1 MITYS
6 LEQPHGDVHVST
18 AWLLLA
24 DMRASCL
31 LGTVAN
37 VGAQAPGSDRPLGL
51 VTLLCGI
58 LTLLAVISSLIG
70 LLVTEGRGRRHAVTT
85 ARGVSVIIYGRG
97 IYAADS
103 WLVGTG
109 NRGQDVAILLVEVPF
124 LLLAL
129 WWYRRGGTVAAVAL
143 TGVLSFFTYYYVS
156 MTFATA
162 QNRLFP
168 LYVAAGSLAGFTL
181 VVVARRI
188 DPIRIPAA
196 LPDRPGRTALAI
208 YLFAVAAAL
217 TLAWLPGM
225 ASAAF
230 NGDIAAKVGP
240 YTSSVTDALDL
251 GVVVPVAVIAAVQLL
266 RAKPEGSVLT
276 LVMLVVNVCIG
287 ILLMAQG
294 VAQLAFGVPMTIGE
308 IIAKMLTFAVLTLV
322 AGGLLIRMAWA
333 VRQPV
338 PVETAS

>member
-1 MITYS
+1 MGSQTPS
-6 LEQPHGDVHVST
+6 
-18 AWLLLA
+18 
-24 DMRASCL
+24 
-31 LGTVAN
+31 
-37 VGAQAPGSDRPLGL
+37 SDRPIGL

-58 LTLLAVISSLIG
+58 LALLAVISSLIG
-70 LLVTEGRGRRHAVTT
+70 LLVMGGPGPHIVTT
-85 ARGVSVIIYGRG
+85 ARGASVIIYGKG

-103 WLVGTG
+103 WLLGTG

-143 TGVLSFFTYYYVS
+143 TGVLAFFTYFYVS

-168 LYVAAGSLAGFTL
+168 LYVAAASLAGFTL
-181 VVVARRI
+181 VVVARRL
-188 DPIRIPAA
+188 DPIRIAA
-196 LPDRPGRTALAI
+196 VLPDRPGRTAIAI

-217 TLAWLPGM
+217 ILAWLPGM
-225 ASAAF
+225 VSAALR
-230 NGDIAAKVGP
+230 GDIAAKVGP

-251 GVVVPVAVIAAVQLL
+251 GVVVPVAIVAAVQLL
-266 RAKPEGSVLT
+266 RGGPEGNVLA

-287 ILLMAQG
+287 ILLMVQG
-294 VAQLAFGVPMTIGE
+294 VAQLVLGVPMTIGE

-322 AGGLLIRMAWA
+322 AGGLLVRMAWA
-333 VRQPV
+333 ARQPV

>member
-1 MITYS
+1 M
-6 LEQPHGDVHVST
+6 
-18 AWLLLA
+18 
-24 DMRASCL
+24 
-31 LGTVAN
+31 
-37 VGAQAPGSDRPLGL
+37 
-51 VTLLCGI
+51 
-58 LTLLAVISSLIG
+58 
-70 LLVTEGRGRRHAVTT
+70 
-85 ARGVSVIIYGRG
+85 IIYGRG

-168 LYVAAGSLAGFTL
+168 LYVAAASLAGFTL

-196 LPDRPGRTALAI
+196 LHDRPGRTALAI